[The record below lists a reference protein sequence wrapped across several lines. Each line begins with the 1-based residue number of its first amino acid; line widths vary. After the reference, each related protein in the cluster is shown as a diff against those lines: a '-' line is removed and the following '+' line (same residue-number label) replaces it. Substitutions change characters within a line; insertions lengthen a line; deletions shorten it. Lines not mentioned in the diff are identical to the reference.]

1 MISVNLHL
9 LALALLC
16 ITQIVCSKEETTEQ
30 KPEDESL
37 SRMKRGGLNMLRLGR
52 GLQMLRLGKR
62 TNFPMFR
69 MGRSQPEPE
78 DSDEELKELILEILM
93 QKQAEK
99 SALEDYNYPAPYP
112 HPPSFPR
119 FKRSLPDY
127 PETPKEVEIPDLDKL
142 QEGGFEDKNEDDKI
156 NEYYPISYP
165 EMEEEEAYQKRALG
179 MLRLGR
185 SGTDD
190 GITEEQK
197 RRMSMLR
204 MGKRPMS
211 MLRMGKRPMSMLRM
225 GKRPM
230 SMLRMG
236 KRPMSMLR
244 MGKRPMSMLRMGK
257 RPMSM
262 LRMGKRPM
270 SMLRMGKRPMSM
282 LRMGK
287 KSDDE
292 HSVETRGL
300 SMLRLGR
307 ST

>member
-1 MISVNLHL
+1 
-9 LALALLC
+9 
-16 ITQIVCSKEETTEQ
+16 
-30 KPEDESL
+30 
-37 SRMKRGGLNMLRLGR
+37 MKRGGLNMLRLGR

-78 DSDEELKELILEILM
+78 DSDEDLKELILEILM
-93 QKQAEK
+93 QQQADK
-99 SALEDYNYPAPYP
+99 AALEDYSYP
-112 HPPSFPR
+112 HPPSYPR

-127 PETPKEVEIPDLDKL
+127 PETPKEVEIPDLSKL
-142 QEGGFEDKNEDDKI
+142 HEGGFEDKNEDDKVD
-156 NEYYPISYP
+156 EYYPVSYP
-165 EMEEEEAYQKRALG
+165 ELENEVEYEKRALG

-190 GITEEQK
+190 EITEEQK
-197 RRMSMLR
+197 RRMSMLRMGKRPMRMLR

-236 KRPMSMLR
+236 KRPV
-244 MGKRPMSMLRMGK
+244 SMLRMGK